1 MLHNSTN
8 ALTNVEFG
16 NRLPKKSFALALAI
30 TARSFQPPIRL
41 SRTTTSQCFRARNI
55 GRHNKVS
62 SRAVD
67 LTFRIK
73 KHTPSAT
80 KLRFYFLWHAKDEW
94 LVFYFTERRNNMAL
108 LVFLIEGT
116 TVEHSILVPVD
127 YPGCLHRTFVRYSYD
142 LTIAGNVL
150 GQSTKPISNLLSK
163 SQRAFVSA

>member
-1 MLHNSTN
+1 MFSALLLFGMLLIPKIQQNSYLGAFLLHKSTI

-30 TARSFQPPIRL
+30 TARSFQRPIRL

-55 GRHNKVS
+55 GRNNKAS

-73 KHTPSAT
+73 KHPPSAT

-108 LVFLIEGT
+108 LGLLIVGT
-116 TVEHSILVPVD
+116 TVEHSILVPED
-127 YPGCLHRTFVRYSYD
+127 YPGCLH
-142 LTIAGNVL
+142 
-150 GQSTKPISNLLSK
+150 SK
-163 SQRAFVSA
+163 FC